1 MYRGDFFMSVII
13 KNNNK
18 QIIAVSIGVL
28 ISVILTAMLSC
39 VFALI
44 LNFLSAVPYGIIDY
58 AVIATEGLSVFLG
71 AYIAAAI
78 TKSRGMITG
87 LIISIIML
95 MITVAFA
102 MGSGKSDVGIITVI
116 RAAVLIICGIGG
128 GILGVNKKDRIRIH

>member
-1 MYRGDFFMSVII
+1 MSAII

-28 ISVILTAMLSC
+28 ISVVLTAALSC
-39 VFALI
+39 LFALI
-44 LNFLSAVPYGIIDY
+44 MNFLSAVPYGIIDY
-58 AVIATEGLSVFLG
+58 AVIAIEGSSVFLG

-87 LIISIIML
+87 LIISVVVL

-102 MGSGKSDVGIITVI
+102 MGSGKADIGIITVI
-116 RAAVLIICGIGG
+116 RAAALIVCGIGG